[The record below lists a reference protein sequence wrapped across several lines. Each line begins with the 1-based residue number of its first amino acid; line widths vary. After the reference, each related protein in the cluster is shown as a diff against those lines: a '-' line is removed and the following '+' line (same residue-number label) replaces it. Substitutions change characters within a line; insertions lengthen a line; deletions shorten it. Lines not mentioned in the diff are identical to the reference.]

1 MRRPEE
7 VEEEAAAAV
16 ELRTPWAAAECMSA
30 VAVHPIWAAVASA
43 VVAHVS
49 AARPISAAEARA
61 SVARPISAVVARVSA
76 VRLTLAARV
85 LAAGLRYRGLRR
97 GQVHTRVSEVS
108 ARLRIMAFRTG
119 APAAAQR

>member
-1 MRRPEE
+1 MRC
-7 VEEEAAAAV
+7 AAAPVSAAV
-16 ELRTPWAAAECMSA
+16 D
-30 VAVHPIWAAVASA
+30 IWAAFAPA
-43 VVAHVS
+43 V
-49 AARPISAAEARA
+49 E
-61 SVARPISAVVARVSA
+61 RVSA

>member
-1 MRRPEE
+1 MEAGSECVAEGEHRMRL
-7 VEEEAAAAV
+7 VAAAA
-16 ELRTPWAAAECMSA
+16 RWAAA
-30 VAVHPIWAAVASA
+30 V
-43 VVAHVS
+43 
-49 AARPISAAEARA
+49 
-61 SVARPISAVVARVSA
+61 VSA